1 VVLLAAVEVAVLNDQ
16 SLALD
21 AVKLR
26 VAPHQH
32 EASANGT
39 DANADRDLDG
49 RVCAHPATKLL
60 SQELLRLVLERHLHD
75 ASRGRVHGQIAGCER
90 HARLLAAVSSEAPRR
105 SLDGQ
110 RPKESD
116 VVPDELNLLLD
127 SCDGDA
133 SDSPSAQR

>member
-1 VVLLAAVEVAVLNDQ
+1 MSSWPTSAGERLAPTYSTEQQERDVVLLAAVEVAVLNDQ

-49 RVCAHPATKLL
+49 RVCAHPSTKPL
-60 SQELLRLVLERHLHD
+60 SQELL
-75 ASRGRVHGQIAGCER
+75 
-90 HARLLAAVSSEAPRR
+90 
-105 SLDGQ
+105 
-110 RPKESD
+110 
-116 VVPDELNLLLD
+116 
-127 SCDGDA
+127 
-133 SDSPSAQR
+133 